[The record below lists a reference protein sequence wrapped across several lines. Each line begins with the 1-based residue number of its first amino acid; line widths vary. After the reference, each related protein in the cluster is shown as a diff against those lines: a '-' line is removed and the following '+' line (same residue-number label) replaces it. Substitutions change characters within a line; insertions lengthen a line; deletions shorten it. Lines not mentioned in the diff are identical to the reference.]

1 MSKALIRFGLST
13 AFLLIAA
20 ASVGAQSQQ
29 DPGNRAF
36 IDVNVGA
43 QPQRHTLNTSSTFS
57 LYDEVATV
65 TSNQPIPNGAIF
77 EVNGGY
83 RIRQH
88 LAVAVGVSSFR
99 RRSGGALS
107 ASIPDPLFFNQP
119 RIVSGQ
125 TSGLDHV
132 ERAVHVQALWII
144 PVTDRIDVAFSAG
157 PSFIHLAQQLAT
169 VSVSTGTQDAVA
181 TIERQT
187 GTAIGANVGF
197 DGSYMFTRRFGLG
210 IFARY
215 AAGSVDL
222 PAASGVKVGGFRT
235 GLGFRV
241 HF

>member
-1 MSKALIRFGLST
+1 
-13 AFLLIAA
+13 A

-83 RIRQH
+83 RIRPH
-88 LAVAVGVSSFR
+88 LAVAVGFSSFR
-99 RRSGGALS
+99 RSSAGALS

-132 ERAVHVQALWII
+132 ERAVHVQALWIV

-157 PSFIHLAQQLAT
+157 PSIIHLALAIACTRQPSTPASPTAAVPSQL
-169 VSVSTGTQDAVA
+169 DASA
-181 TIERQT
+181 
-187 GTAIGANVGF
+187 
-197 DGSYMFTRRFGLG
+197 DGSTLKATAPAPISPINDQQVSDAPTLTASASTLRFAQGTVPFQYRFEL
-210 IFARY
+210 FN
-215 AAGSVDL
+215 D
-222 PAASGVKVGGFRT
+222 
-235 GLGFRV
+235 
-241 HF
+241 